1 MEITGRVHNGVV
13 VVEGGLPWPEGTHVT
28 VSAVA
33 ASQTKLAGPERV
45 MFPLVRSRHPGRL
58 NLTGDQVAEL
68 LGEGDVPA

>member
-1 MEITGRVHNGVV
+1 
-13 VVEGGLPWPEGTHVT
+13 VT

-45 MFPLVRSRHPGRL
+45 VFPLVRSRHPGRL

-68 LGEGDVPA
+68 LCEGDVPA